1 MPPQRPTI
9 TVIINGKD
17 YRLSADDPATL
28 KHLPQAERTELL
40 QLLEALK
47 HERVRSP
54 KAMQHALRTKPSAAA
69 KTAQDQASAGLA
81 QTGRL
86 GHGDADALMAR
97 LIQEETLKRK
107 PGLSKRGI
115 YKFVGISALVI
126 FLLVMIF

>member
-9 TVIINGKD
+9 TVIIKGKD
-17 YRLSADDPATL
+17 YCLNADNPATFN
-28 KHLPQAERTELL
+28 HLPKAERTELL
-40 QLLEALK
+40 YLLEAIK
-47 HERVRSP
+47 QERVRSP
-54 KAMQHALRTKPSAAA
+54 KAMQHALQTKPPAA

-81 QTGRL
+81 QAGRL

-97 LIQEETLKRK
+97 LIQEESLKRK

-115 YKFVGISALVI
+115 YKFVGISALLI